1 MLKFGQIL
9 QAHQYDAK
17 NIHRSKIQ
25 PSFQARTKRYIDYFD
40 LIAFPDR
47 VETLTNK
54 VSWVQLLGDFVSSR
68 DDMVGDMKHSQRS
81 RPLKECICTISA

>member
-1 MLKFGQIL
+1 MLKFWLIL
-9 QAHQYDAK
+9 QAHQYDAE

-40 LIAFPDR
+40 MIAFPGQ
-47 VETLTNK
+47 VETLMNE
-54 VSWVQLLGDFVSSR
+54 VSWVQLLGDFVSSG

-81 RPLKECICTISA
+81 RPLQQCICTISA